1 MNSNAGRAIAVVLL
15 TTLFGVRVGETLVFQ
30 MELPTASGPAP
41 TVHLLVRINATL
53 DDADVDQARATTDV
67 LLASVGIRTEWHD
80 CRDVRACDLDALESR
95 PLIVQLFSSRKLR
108 GGDICGEVIRDP
120 IMAPTIAIYV
130 AQIVELRSVFR
141 LRGVDRGDLLM
152 STLTNGHLVGMTI
165 AHEVGHVL
173 GIRHSSVGVMQAR
186 LSSNDVVALRRARLT
201 FTPQQGVA
209 MRHALGTKKR
219 GQAD

>member
-1 MNSNAGRAIAVVLL
+1 
-15 TTLFGVRVGETLVFQ
+15 
-30 MELPTASGPAP
+30 
-41 TVHLLVRINATL
+41 
-53 DDADVDQARATTDV
+53 
-67 LLASVGIRTEWHD
+67 
-80 CRDVRACDLDALESR
+80 
-95 PLIVQLFSSRKLR
+95 
-108 GGDICGEVIRDP
+108 DP

-201 FTPQQGVA
+201 FTPQQGVT